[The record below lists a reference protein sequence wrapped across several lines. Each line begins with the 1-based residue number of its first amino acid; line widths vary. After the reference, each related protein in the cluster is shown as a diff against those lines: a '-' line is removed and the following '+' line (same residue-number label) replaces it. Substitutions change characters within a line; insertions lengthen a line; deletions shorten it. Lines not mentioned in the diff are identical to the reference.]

1 MRYINTI
8 HVLERKRDMIF
19 GKPTLTKLA
28 NNLYRCTQAY
38 ANEVLAKYKLSSGT
52 YPYLFVLSRK
62 EGINQNQISKELNI
76 DKAMSARA
84 IKRLIDLGYVKKQ
97 EDIEDSRAYKLFL
110 TDQGKAIIPTV
121 KRELLHWNEMIT
133 KDLSLDE
140 EEKVLDLLSRVLY
153 NAKEYRNE
161 YKQDEG

>member
-1 MRYINTI
+1 
-8 HVLERKRDMIF
+8 MIF

-38 ANEVLAKYKLSSGT
+38 ANEVLAKYKLSTGT
-52 YPYLFVLSRK
+52 YPFLFVLSEK

-84 IKRLIDLGYVKKQ
+84 IKRLIELEYLEKK

-110 TDQGKAIIPTV
+110 TDRGKAIIPAV

-133 KDLSLDE
+133 KELNADDE
-140 EEKVLDLLSRVLY
+140 ERILDLLSIILK
-153 NAKEYRNE
+153 NAKEYKNNYKLNE
-161 YKQDEG
+161 G